1 MLSRLSCPD
10 RAPESVGE
18 GLGLVWHGASLAAS
32 DPSSRPCGHRSIED
46 VVNAGR
52 TARDSEI
59 AGECDPS
66 MGEQVTAPFG
76 TRPGGLTQGQRC
88 AGQLGKADL
97 RMNLDD
103 AVASFADPALK
114 LEQFGLEAES
124 LDRDPPRPRAPD

>member
-1 MLSRLSCPD
+1 MKASGGSGME
-10 RAPESVGE
+10 RASPR
-18 GLGLVWHGASLAAS
+18 AT
-32 DPSSRPCGHRSIED
+32 PSSRPCGHCSIED
-46 VVNAGR
+46 VVNGGR

-76 TRPGGLTQGQRC
+76 TRPGCLTQGQRC
-88 AGQLGKADL
+88 AGQLGKAHL

-103 AVASFADPALK
+103 AVASFADPALN

-124 LDRDPPRPRAPD
+124 LDRDPLARELSIDGRR